1 MPMQGI
7 LDYAELRKDISFQ
20 ERGFNPVD
28 ALIFSVLS
36 YVDWEESV
44 NASSP
49 SVTDACASFMERS
62 AGTDLERI
70 FAYSPLIP
78 QLLSQ
83 LKDSARYQEV
93 KIGEYRNVFDEAQ
106 EIQFAAVT
114 MQLPDG
120 SLFLSF
126 RGTDSSMI
134 GWKED
139 MKMTYQESVPAQ
151 VLAWEYLRQVTK
163 HYTREKRFLGRT
175 RRREIPTLYLG
186 GHSKGGNLAMYA
198 AVREKTLHPHIRKVF
213 NFDGPGFRETFYE
226 QYEITDIAPRIIT
239 YLPKGSIIGRLLAHR
254 EAAIVIEAK
263 ESGLSQ
269 HDAFCW
275 SVSCDDL
282 VRAQGL
288 SEESD
293 RVQEY
298 IQRVLLD
305 RSDEERRRFI
315 DLIFRVMDRLEIRSV
330 SDMSQLSIRQGISGL
345 RELSAMSGEERKFIL
360 DVISFLW
367 QQTHSLFFH
376 PRS

>member
-1 MPMQGI
+1 MERI
-7 LDYAELRKDISFQ
+7 KLIADTACDISIEQGVKEGIEILPIPITIQGKGYYEGIDFT
-20 ERGFNPVD
+20 
-28 ALIFSVLS
+28 S
-36 YVDWEESV
+36 EE
-44 NASSP
+44 
-49 SVTDACASFMERS
+49 FYKI
-62 AGTDLERI
+62 LE
-70 FAYSPLIP
+70 SC
-78 QLLSQ
+78 
-83 LKDSARYQEV
+83 
-93 KIGEYRNVFDEAQ
+93 
-106 EIQFAAVT
+106 
-114 MQLPDG
+114 
-120 SLFLSF
+120 
-126 RGTDSSMI
+126 
-134 GWKED
+134 
-139 MKMTYQESVPAQ
+139 
-151 VLAWEYLRQVTK
+151 
-163 HYTREKRFLGRT
+163 
-175 RRREIPTLYLG
+175 REIPVTSHVLSVTFCDSFSKAYEEGCTHIICCCINGKGSATLG
-186 GHSKGGNLAMYA
+186 A
-198 AVREKTLHPHIRKVF
+198 ARAA
-213 NFDGPGFRETFYE
+213 RETFYE

-288 SEESD
+288 SEERD

-367 QQTHSLFFH
+367 QQTRSIFFH